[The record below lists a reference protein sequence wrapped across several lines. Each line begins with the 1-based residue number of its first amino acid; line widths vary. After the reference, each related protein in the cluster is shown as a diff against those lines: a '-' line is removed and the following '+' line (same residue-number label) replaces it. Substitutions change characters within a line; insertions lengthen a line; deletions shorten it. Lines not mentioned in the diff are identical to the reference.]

1 MNSCW
6 RKYNG
11 AIIPTSPPTALIKQ
25 RLVEIKKILK
35 KSNVYFARW
44 VSNFD
49 SEKQL
54 DFWYVIKDN
63 KFDLSDLSS
72 KTRNQIKKG
81 LKMCLVREISLDEY
95 INEGYIIYLEAFK
108 TYKTFKKPM
117 NKDGFETK
125 IINLDESCQFWGVF
139 NLENK
144 LIGFS
149 QNNINNNICEFSITK
164 FHPEYLKL
172 RPSEALFYTM
182 VDFYLNKSEIQ
193 YIHNGT
199 RSIAHHTNIQE
210 FLIKKFKFRKAYC
223 KLHILYRPFFG
234 FIVRL
239 LFPLRSIIKYF
250 PLNIFRKLHIILK
263 QEEICR
269 NCEKQL
275 SC

>member
-1 MNSCW
+1 MNSFW

-11 AIIPTSPPTALIKQ
+11 AIIPTFPPTASIKQ
-25 RLVEIKKILK
+25 RSYEIKKIIK
-35 KSNVYFARW
+35 ESNVYFARW
-44 VSNFD
+44 VTDFD

-54 DFWYVIKDN
+54 DFWYVIKDK
-63 KFDLSDLSS
+63 KFDLGDFSS

-81 LKMCLVREISLDEY
+81 LKLCLVREISLFEY
-95 INEGYIIYLEAFK
+95 INEGYIIYLKAFK
-108 TYKTFKKPM
+108 TYKTFEKPM
-117 NKDGFETK
+117 TKDGFEKK
-125 IINLDESCQFWGVF
+125 IINLDDSSQFWGVF

-149 QNNINNNICEFSITK
+149 QNNIQNNICEFSITK

-182 VDFYLNKSEIQ
+182 VDFYLNKLEVQ

-223 KLHILYRPFFG
+223 KLHILYRPLFG
-234 FIVRL
+234 FLVRVI
-239 LFPLRSIIKYF
+239 FPLRSVIRYF
-250 PLNIFRKLHIILK
+250 PLTIFRKIQIILK
-263 QEEICR
+263 QEEISR

-275 SC
+275 KC